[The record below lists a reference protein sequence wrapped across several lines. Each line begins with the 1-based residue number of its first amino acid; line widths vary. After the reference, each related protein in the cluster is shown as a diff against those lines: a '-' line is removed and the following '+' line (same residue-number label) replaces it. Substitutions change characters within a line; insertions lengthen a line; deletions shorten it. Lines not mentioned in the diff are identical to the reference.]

1 LNELI
6 SLFANNLLPIF
17 LISGAGFAAGKWL
30 KVNPRSLSR
39 LIFYIFSPCLIFE
52 LITTSQLSNND
63 IVRTMAFAG
72 ILILLLGLIT
82 WGIGRVVKL
91 EKRLLTGVLITAMFM
106 NAGNYGL
113 PVTLFTFGE
122 TALSYASLF
131 FVSNAILVNSVGVVI
146 ASSGSMGFKQALK
159 GLLKLPTIYALVF
172 AFIFINR
179 GWELPTPIDRT
190 VTLLSDA
197 AIPGMLVLLGL
208 QLQSMRWT
216 GQVLALSL
224 ASTMRLLVS
233 PIIAIGISTVIG
245 MSTVAHQAIVLESA
259 MPAAVIVTVLATE
272 FDVEPSFVTAVVY
285 TTTLISPF
293 TVTPLLAYL
302 GA

>member
-1 LNELI
+1 MNELVT
-6 SLFANNLLPIF
+6 LFANNLLPIF
-17 LISGAGFAAGKWL
+17 IISGAGFAAGKWL
-30 KVNPRSLSR
+30 EVNPRSLSR
-39 LIFYIFSPCLIFE
+39 LVFYIFSPCLIFK
-52 LITTSQLSNND
+52 LLTTNQLNNDD
-63 IVRTMAFAG
+63 IVRTVAFAS
-72 ILILLLGLIT
+72 ILIFLLGVIT
-82 WGIGRVVKL
+82 WGIGKVIKL
-91 EKRLLTGVLITAMFM
+91 EKRLLTGVLITTMFM

-113 PVTLFTFGE
+113 PVTLFSFGE
-122 TALSYASLF
+122 TALSYARIF
-131 FVSNAILVNSVGVVI
+131 FVTNAILVNSVGVVI
-146 ASSGSMGFKQALK
+146 ASSGSMGLKQALK

-172 AFIFINR
+172 AFIFANLDWI
-179 GWELPTPIDRT
+179 LPTPIDRS

-208 QLQSMRWT
+208 QLQKMRWA

-233 PIIAIGISTVIG
+233 PLIAIFMSSLIGTSTA
-245 MSTVAHQAIVLESA
+245 AHQAIVLESA
-259 MPAAVIVTVLATE
+259 MPAAVISTVLATE

-293 TVTPLLAYL
+293 TITPLLAYL